1 MILASGR
8 KACFAL
14 FVHCTCGARTHTER
28 ERDVNCQL
36 VIFPRVLSVWHG
48 MAWHGWSMSEKIMR
62 ERLLQRMCE

>member
-1 MILASGR
+1 MILASRR

-48 MAWHGWSMSEKIMR
+48 MAWMVDE
-62 ERLLQRMCE
+62 

>member
-14 FVHCTCGARTHTER
+14 FCSLYLRRAHTYRER

-48 MAWHGWSMSEKIMR
+48 MAWMVDE
-62 ERLLQRMCE
+62 